1 MDYLLV
7 YLVFALFIN
16 VLMFIPAYL
25 KQTDKL
31 TDISYGASF
40 AIVGAFAYFR
50 SEMNIAHTILFI
62 AVFAWSARIGAFLL
76 YRVRK
81 VGKDSRFDEMRKH
94 FFKFLRF
101 WVLQGLSVFIILISS
116 IIAWGNSSFNIS
128 AIGIAGLTLFIAG
141 LLTEATAD
149 IQKFRF
155 NSKPSNKGKWI
166 DEGLWRKSRHPN
178 YLGEMSVWTGLYIY
192 ALSSMSGWGIVIGLV
207 SPLYIIM
214 LLSFGSGIPI
224 LEKGA
229 NERWG
234 RDKDYQDYKSEVPVL
249 IPSVKSLK
257 R

>member
-1 MDYLLV
+1 MDYLLI
-7 YLVFALFIN
+7 YLAFALLIN
-16 VLMFIPAYL
+16 LLMFIPAYL

-40 AIVGAFAYFR
+40 AIVGFFAFIR
-50 SEMNIAHTILFI
+50 SEMNVAHTILLI
-62 AVFAWSARIGAFLL
+62 AVLAWSTRIGAFLL

-101 WVLQGLSVFIILISS
+101 WVLQGASVFIILLSS
-116 IIAWGNSSFNIS
+116 IIAWDNSSFSIS
-128 AIGIAGLTLFIAG
+128 AIGIAGLALFIAG
-141 LLTEATAD
+141 LLAEATAD
-149 IQKFRF
+149 VQKFRF
-155 NSKPSNKGKWI
+155 NSKLSNKGKWI

-178 YLGEMSVWTGLYIY
+178 YLGEMSVWVGLYIF
-192 ALSSMSGWGIVIGLV
+192 ALSSMSGWTIILGLA
-207 SPLYIIM
+207 SPAYIIM

-229 NERWG
+229 DERWG
-234 RDKDYQDYKSEVPVL
+234 KDKDYQAYKSEVPVL
-249 IPSVKSLK
+249 IPSAKSLK

>member
-1 MDYLLV
+1 MDYLII
-7 YLVFALFIN
+7 YLAFALLIN
-16 VLMFIPAYL
+16 ILMFIPAYL

-40 AIVGAFAYFR
+40 AIVGAFAFLR
-50 SEMNIAHTILFI
+50 SEMNLAHTILFV
-62 AVFAWSARIGAFLL
+62 AVLAWSARLGAFLL

-101 WVLQGLSVFIILISS
+101 WVLQGLSVFVILLSS
-116 IIAWGNSSFNIS
+116 IIAWDSTSFSIS
-128 AIGIAGLTLFIAG
+128 LIGVAGLVLFGAG

-155 NSKPSNKGKWI
+155 NSKLSNKGQWI

-178 YLGEMSVWTGLYIY
+178 YLGEMSVWSGLYIF
-192 ALSSMSGWGIVIGLV
+192 ALSSMTGWELALGAI
-207 SPLYIIM
+207 SPLYIIL

-229 NERWG
+229 DERWG
-234 RDKDYQDYKSEVPVL
+234 QNKEYQKYKSEVPVL
-249 IPSVKSLK
+249 IPSLKSLK